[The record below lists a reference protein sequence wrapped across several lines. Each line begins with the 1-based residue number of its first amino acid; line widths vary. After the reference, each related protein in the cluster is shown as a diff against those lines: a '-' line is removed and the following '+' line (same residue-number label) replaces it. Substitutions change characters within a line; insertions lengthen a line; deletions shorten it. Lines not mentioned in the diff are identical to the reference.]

1 MEDGAQRPLVTIV
14 EVSARDGLQNE
25 AVEFSTGEK
34 ARLIEESVAA
44 GLTRVE
50 SCSFVNP
57 KRVPQMADAEAV
69 MEGLSPTARAASIG
83 LVLNER
89 GIDRAIAAGLPEIN
103 YVVVATETFSRRN
116 QGMSVDENL
125 AQLSRVIPRAKEAG
139 IRTSVGISAAFGCP
153 YEGEVSEAVIAELA
167 KRIAELQPEE
177 IGLADTI
184 GAGVPPM
191 VADRVGLTKEVIA
204 GSSIGLRCHFHNTRN
219 TGVANAYAAVLE
231 GVRALDASIGG
242 IGGCPFA
249 PRATGNVATEDLVF
263 MLERSGYSTGVDL
276 EALFAITDWLGEK
289 LGKPVPGLLSRAGNF
304 PPAA

>member
-1 MEDGAQRPLVTIV
+1 MEDGVQGPLVTIV

-25 AVEFSTGEK
+25 AVEFSTAEK
-34 ARLIEESVAA
+34 TRLIEESVAA

-69 MEGLSPTARAASIG
+69 MEGLSPAARAASIG

-125 AQLSRVIPRAKEAG
+125 AQLSRVVPRAKEAG

-219 TGVANAYAAVLE
+219 TGIANAYAAVQE

-276 EALFAITDWLGEK
+276 EALFAITGWLGEK

-304 PPAA
+304 PPAP